1 MNTLTTAVPSSRAL
15 GSSATAD
22 GVHFGVWAP
31 HADAACVVGDFNAWK
46 RDAHAMQRA
55 EDGTWW
61 ALRARRDAG
70 PGIPLRAARG
80 GSLAVSDRPARPGR
94 HPFDGQRHIC
104 APAFDWG
111 NDAPVVHPWHTMV
124 IYEMHVGTVG
134 RAPDATAPATFADA
148 VRVLDHLV
156 KLGVT
161 AVQLMPVAEFSGDQ
175 S

>member
-61 ALRARRDAG
+61 ALVPAATPGQEYRFELRAGDHWLSRIEPRARAVTHSMG
-70 PGIPLRAARG
+70 NGISARRPSTG
-80 GSLAVSDRPARPGR
+80 GTMRRWCTRGT
-94 HPFDGQRHIC
+94 
-104 APAFDWG
+104 
-111 NDAPVVHPWHTMV
+111 PW
-124 IYEMHVGTVG
+124 
-134 RAPDATAPATFADA
+134 
-148 VRVLDHLV
+148 
-156 KLGVT
+156 
-161 AVQLMPVAEFSGDQ
+161 
-175 S
+175 